1 MISAARIDWHH
12 GWQTAK
18 RVMWVVLLAGAFLMY
33 YLLHM
38 MNEALKLL

>member
-1 MISAARIDWHH
+1 MMGTINIEFHQ
-12 GWQTAK
+12 GWQTAR
-18 RVMWVVLLAGAFLMY
+18 RVAWAVLLAGAFLMY

>member
-1 MISAARIDWHH
+1 MIPAAAIDWHH